1 VLIDHIKDLERAT
14 EFADRV
20 NEPEVYSRLA
30 KAFSDQGNVKAAIGT
45 APPSNPY
52 QSFPPHPTLLS
63 FFLSLSVPGSS
74 PGQSTSSRPTIRT
87 TTATSSAPLRRCEIS
102 LRRSPV
108 PCLSV
113 LTSTAQT
120 DQYADLARY
129 LQMCRK
135 KVKEPIIDSELVYAY
150 AKTNKLAELEEFIN
164 GSNVA
169 QIQVPI

>member
-1 VLIDHIKDLERAT
+1 M
-14 EFADRV
+14 
-20 NEPEVYSRLA
+20 
-30 KAFSDQGNVKAAIGT
+30 
-45 APPSNPY
+45 
-52 QSFPPHPTLLS
+52 
-63 FFLSLSVPGSS
+63 
-74 PGQSTSSRPTIRT
+74 
-87 TTATSSAPLRRCEIS
+87 
-102 LRRSPV
+102 
-108 PCLSV
+108 